1 MNLIDR
7 YISAVAQQLPEI
19 RRNDITRELK
29 ANILDRLE
37 NLALE
42 QGRATTAEDESAVLR
57 ELGHPC
63 KVAAGFMPPQ
73 QLVSAEWF
81 PLFKQCLTYGIIF
94 IFVLQLIG
102 FGIALTSM
110 GKLNIVGFLFGFFQS
125 SLLMFASVTGA
136 FYLLSNLPATDKI
149 SPYSC
154 WKPEQ
159 LPPLQQSWQKIKTL
173 DSASDFATHVFLLLI
188 LQRDLWIPSESLTQL
203 PLQFGPAMQPWIM
216 PLTIWASV
224 FILFNVW
231 NLRFSFWTQSKLVF
245 NIAMNL
251 FGSVAAFLLISVPDK
266 IILVEKAHN
275 PFNNATLEHLNL
287 WILLGIGGF
296 CLFEVLRSGYRIYL
310 LKNT

>member
-7 YISAVAQQLPEI
+7 YINAVAQQLPET
-19 RRNDITRELK
+19 RRDDITRELK

-42 QGRATTAEDESAVLR
+42 QGRATTTENESAVLR

-81 PLFKQCLTYGIIF
+81 PLFKQCLTYGILF

-102 FGIALTSM
+102 FGVALTSM

-125 SLLMFASVTGA
+125 SLMMFASVTGL
-136 FYLLSNLPATDKI
+136 FYLLSNSPATDKI

-154 WKPEQ
+154 WTPEK
-159 LPPLQQSWQKIKTL
+159 LPPLRKPWQKITTL
-173 DSASDFATHVFLLLI
+173 DSASDFATHVFFLLI

-203 PLQFGPAMQPWIM
+203 PVQFGPAMQAWIM

-224 FILFNVW
+224 FILFNLW
-231 NLRFSFWTQSKLVF
+231 NLRFSFWTESKLLF
-245 NIAMNL
+245 NVVMNL
-251 FGSVAAFLLISVPDK
+251 LGSVAAFLLISIPNK
-266 IILVEKAHN
+266 ILLIEKAQN
-275 PFNNATLEHLNL
+275 PFNSATLEHLNL

-296 CLFEVLRSGYRIYL
+296 CLFEALRSGYRIYL
-310 LKNT
+310 LKKN